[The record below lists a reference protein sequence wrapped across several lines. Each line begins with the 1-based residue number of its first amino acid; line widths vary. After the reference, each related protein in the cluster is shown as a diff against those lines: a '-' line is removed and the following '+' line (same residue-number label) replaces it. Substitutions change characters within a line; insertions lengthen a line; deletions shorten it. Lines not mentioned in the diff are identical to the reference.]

1 MNLNR
6 EIHCRLCLQ
15 MLTEKKKKK
24 KKRYICINLFFLDL
38 ADMYNYI
45 KMVLAHLM
53 VVFHFNR
60 SRRVTEKGRC
70 RPRVQPGTGDQE
82 GLAASAGLR
91 QKGVLLA
98 APRGEGS
105 KIKEGRYF
113 IFAIFNQKTFIT
125 SGAWIT

>member
-1 MNLNR
+1 
-6 EIHCRLCLQ
+6 
-15 MLTEKKKKK
+15 
-24 KKRYICINLFFLDL
+24 
-38 ADMYNYI
+38 MYNYI

-91 QKGVLLA
+91 QKGFCWQLPEVKEA
-98 APRGEGS
+98 KSRRGVILFL
-105 KIKEGRYF
+105 KFFLIKKLSLQADLG
-113 IFAIFNQKTFIT
+113 
-125 SGAWIT
+125 